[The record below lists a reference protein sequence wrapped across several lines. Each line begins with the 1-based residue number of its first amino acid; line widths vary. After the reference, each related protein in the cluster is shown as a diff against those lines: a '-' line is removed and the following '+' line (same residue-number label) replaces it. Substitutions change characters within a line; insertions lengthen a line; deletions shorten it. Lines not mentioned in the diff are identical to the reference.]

1 MVVDKDNEFLDFAP
15 LLDQD
20 SVLEDS
26 NEDEKLPLPQLLAK
40 IIAQRGSFLD
50 ISEDKLKEEI
60 ENEQLSKDA
69 ASNQGDVEMEAEPSF
84 TQEQLRSYEDF
95 KKVKQEIVNSVH
107 SALNE
112 SSLSLDFVSLL
123 ISCVRPAAGS
133 SSMSPHLKQHIKIG
147 SLSSDKVDPPEDT
160 EKLQLDTSK
169 VGRGWKLESLE
180 RAATN
185 LKSSSLRLKEEVAKE
200 KNFWSGMVEVV
211 KSNEVITSM
220 NIKNSKEVCVKYG
233 YGDAGSTYY
242 DKGIGI
248 LKKDTTTGNLFFE
261 NSAPAKE
268 EKQDKIVNVR
278 IYEKN
283 GEIVNLI
290 GESNVE
296 QRLHAFK
303 EKEGVINEIAKARFF
318 LFEEE
323 LFYQLLREAA
333 TLISLQVSAE
343 EDKIVIDLHDE
354 IIEITQVVPEEVH
367 APADLPS
374 NERADLIQIYLRLM
388 LYAEH
393 KRNLDQRKI
402 PPLALDTEA
411 QSAPQTSLL
420 SLIRPIIVYNR
431 HERTLKSV
439 RDVIESIILNHFEN
453 DRTKTKEH
461 LAEHLKINKHCSE
474 SSARSKDPF
483 ARISTPPASILELAT
498 NSLIVRVKLTSLF
511 ASAYSVM
518 NLTLQSQTGSTVLD
532 VTLNDVRELE
542 DCLNWAIRNHDSI

>member
-1 MVVDKDNEFLDFAP
+1 MVVDKDNEFLSFAP
-15 LLDQD
+15 LLDQSSGLD
-20 SVLEDS
+20 DS

-50 ISEDKLKEEI
+50 ISEDKLREEI
-60 ENEQLSKDA
+60 ENEQLSKDT
-69 ASNQGDVEMEAEPSF
+69 ASDQDDVEMENEPSF
-84 TQEQLRSYEDF
+84 TQEQFRSYEDF
-95 KKVKQEIVNSVH
+95 LKVKQEIINSVH

-133 SSMSPHLKQHIKIG
+133 SSMSPHLKQHINIG

-160 EKLQLDTSK
+160 EKLQFDTSK

-185 LKSSSLRLKEEVAKE
+185 LKSSSSRLKEEVAKE
-200 KNFWSGMVEVV
+200 KNFWSGMVEVL

-220 NIKNSKEVCVKYG
+220 NIKNTKEVCVKYG

-248 LKKDTTTGNLFFE
+248 LKKDATTGNLFFE
-261 NSAPAKE
+261 NSAPVKE

-278 IYEKN
+278 MYEKT
-283 GEIVNLI
+283 GENIKLI

-296 QRLHAFK
+296 QRLHTFR

-354 IIEITQVVPEEVH
+354 LIEITQVVPEEVR

-393 KRNLDQRKI
+393 KHNLDRRKI

-411 QSAPQTSLL
+411 QSAPQTSSL

-431 HERTLKSV
+431 HERTLQSV
-439 RDVIESIILNHFEN
+439 RDVLESIILSHFEN
-453 DRTKTKEH
+453 DRTRTKEH
-461 LAEHLKINKHCSE
+461 LAEHLKINRHCNE
-474 SSARSKDPF
+474 SSSRSKDPF
-483 ARISTPPASILELAT
+483 ARISTPPASVLELVADP
-498 NSLIVRVKLTSLF
+498 LVVKVKLTSLF

-518 NLTLQSQTGSTVLD
+518 NLTLQNQAGSTVLD

>member
-20 SVLEDS
+20 SALEYS

-50 ISEDKLKEEI
+50 ISEDRLKEEI
-60 ENEQLSKDA
+60 ENEQLSKDT
-69 ASNQGDVEMEAEPSF
+69 ASNQGDVEMEGEPLL
-84 TQEQLRSYEDF
+84 TREQLRSYEEF

-160 EKLQLDTSK
+160 EKLQFDTSK

-180 RAATN
+180 RAAAN
-185 LKSSSLRLKEEVAKE
+185 LKSSSLRLKEEVEKE
-200 KNFWSGMVEVV
+200 KNFWSGMVEVL

-248 LKKDTTTGNLFFE
+248 LKKDTTTGDLFFE

-268 EKQDKIVNVR
+268 EKQDKVVNVR

-283 GEIVNLI
+283 GETVNLI

-296 QRLHAFK
+296 QRLHSFK
-303 EKEGVINEIAKARFF
+303 EKKGVINDIAKARFF

-354 IIEITQVVPEEVH
+354 IIEITEVPPEEVH

-393 KRNLDQRKI
+393 KRNLDQRNI

-431 HERTLKSV
+431 HKRTLKSV
-439 RDVIESIILNHFEN
+439 RDVLESIILNHFEN

-461 LAEHLKINKHCSE
+461 LAEHLNIINHCNE
-474 SSARSKDPF
+474 PSARSKDPF
-483 ARISTPPASILELAT
+483 ARVSTPPASILELAT

-518 NLTLQSQTGSTVLD
+518 NLTLQNQTGSTVLD

-542 DCLNWAIRNHDSI
+542 DCLNWAIRNYDSI

>member
-1 MVVDKDNEFLDFAP
+1 MAVDKDNEFLNFAP
-15 LLDQD
+15 LLDQNSALD
-20 SVLEDS
+20 DA
-26 NEDEKLPLPQLLAK
+26 NDDEQLPLLQLLAK

-50 ISEDKLKEEI
+50 ISEDKLREEI
-60 ENEQLSKDA
+60 ENEQLSKETATD
-69 ASNQGDVEMEAEPSF
+69 QDDVEMEAELPS
-84 TQEQLRSYEDF
+84 TQEQLRSYEEF
-95 KKVKQEIVNSVH
+95 TKVKQEIINSVH

-160 EKLQLDTSK
+160 EKLQLDISK

-180 RAATN
+180 RAAAN
-185 LKSSSLRLKEEVAKE
+185 LKSSSSRLKDEVAKE
-200 KNFWSGMVEVV
+200 KNFWSGMVEVL

-220 NIKNSKEVCVKYG
+220 NIKNTREVCVKYG

-248 LKKDTTTGNLFFE
+248 LKKDAITGNLFFE

-268 EKQDKIVNVR
+268 EKRDKIVNVR

-283 GEIVNLI
+283 GENINLI
-290 GESNVE
+290 GESNLE
-296 QRLHAFK
+296 PRLRTFK
-303 EKEGVINEIAKARFF
+303 EKEGVINEIAKARYF

-354 IIEITQVVPEEVH
+354 VIEITQITPEKVH

-393 KRNLDQRKI
+393 KHNLDQRKI
-402 PPLALDTEA
+402 PPLALDTES
-411 QSAPQTSLL
+411 QSPPQTSFL

-431 HERTLKSV
+431 HERTLDSV
-439 RDVIESIILNHFEN
+439 RDVLESIILNLFEN
-453 DRTKTKEH
+453 DRTKTKDH

-483 ARISTPPASILELAT
+483 ARISTPPASVLELAT
-498 NSLIVRVKLTSLF
+498 DSLLVRVKLTSLF

-518 NLTLQSQTGSTVLD
+518 NLTLENRTGSTILD

-542 DCLNWAIRNHDSI
+542 DCLNWAVRNHDSI